1 MTAQTLPE
9 PSEENLVE
17 MNRLHHQRCFTH
29 IAKSAGGFGMEFHL
43 QPDASVRADWTCPD
57 GYESYE
63 GVLHG
68 GIQATLMD
76 SAMVQ
81 VLFARRV
88 VARTGEMKV
97 RFRNSVS
104 PKKPITVTASLE
116 LAHPPLFKM
125 RAAVIQDGKVC
136 AECEAKFMSGF

>member
-1 MTAQTLPE
+1 MREDSLSK
-9 PSEENLVE
+9 PSEENLIE
-17 MNRLHHQRCFTH
+17 FNKLHHQCCFTH

-43 QPDASVRADWTCPD
+43 QPDDSVRAEWTCPK

-68 GIQATLMD
+68 GIQATIMD

-88 VARTGEMKV
+88 VARTGEMKT
-97 RFRNSVS
+97 RFRGAVS
-104 PKKPITVTASLE
+104 PDKPIVVTAALV
-116 LAHPPLFKM
+116 LAYPPLFKM
-125 RAAVIQDGKVC
+125 KAAVLQDGKVC
-136 AECEAKFMSGF
+136 AECEAKFMSKF